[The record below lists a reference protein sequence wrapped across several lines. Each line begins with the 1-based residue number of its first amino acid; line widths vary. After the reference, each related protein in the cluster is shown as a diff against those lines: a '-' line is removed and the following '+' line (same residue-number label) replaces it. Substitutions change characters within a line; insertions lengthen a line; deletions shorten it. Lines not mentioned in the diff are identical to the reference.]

1 MRPILCVC
9 LMSLSLAVGAQDKP
23 KDLEPLPEPPV
34 VPEGVDG
41 QDTAPAAKAPE
52 KPPRDAQVT
61 VVQRGDTTVEEYRV
75 KGRLTMAKVTP
86 KHGIPYYIHY
96 RDGDDPL
103 TSREQRSQELR
114 VPMWRIGNF

>member
-1 MRPILCVC
+1 MRAVVSIC
-9 LMSLSLAVGAQDKP
+9 LMSLALAVWAQNKP

-34 VPEGVDG
+34 VQEGLD
-41 QDTAPAAKAPE
+41 DNTAAAPQRAPE

-86 KHGIPYYIHY
+86 KHGVPYYIHY
-96 RDGDDPL
+96 RNGDDPL
-103 TSREQRSQELR
+103 STRGQRAEELR